1 MSELSYFD
9 RRRIQMEY
17 AVPLIKELQD
27 VLGERVVLDALEEVN
42 RRREDSTETQ
52 QQVDMEKMGDLVQIY
67 AEGDALEY
75 EIIASSADRF
85 DMNVNNCRYAQMMQ
99 ELGGRD
105 FGHLLVCDA
114 DFISAKQ
121 LGLSLSRTQT
131 CMQGATYCD
140 FRYRPLAGD

>member
-1 MSELSYFD
+1 MSELTYFD

-17 AVPLIKELQD
+17 AVPLIKGLQD
-27 VLGERVVLDALEEVN
+27 VLGEHVVLDALDEVN
-42 RRREDSTETQ
+42 RRRQDSAETQ
-52 QQVDMEKMGDLVQIY
+52 QRVDMEKMGDMVQIY

-75 EIIASSADRF
+75 EVIASSADRF
-85 DMNVNNCRYAQMMQ
+85 DMNVINCRYAQMMQ

-114 DFISAKQ
+114 DFTSAKQ

-131 CMQGATYCD
+131 CMQGAPHCD

>member
-1 MSELSYFD
+1 MLHLRDLGSTCRSINCTLDQEVASFD
-9 RRRIQMEY
+9 C
-17 AVPLIKELQD
+17 VSPD
-27 VLGERVVLDALEEVN
+27 WVVLAM
-42 RRREDSTETQ
+42 
-52 QQVDMEKMGDLVQIY
+52 DMEKMGDMVQVY

-85 DMNVNNCRYAQMMQ
+85 DMNVNNCRYAEMMQ

>member
-1 MSELSYFD
+1 MTELTYFD

-17 AVPLIKELQD
+17 AVPLVRELQD
-27 VLGERVVLDALEEVN
+27 VLGERVVLDALDEVN
-42 RRREDSTETQ
+42 RRRQQRTETL
-52 QQVDMEKMGDLVQIY
+52 QQVDMEKMGDMVHIY
-67 AEGDALEY
+67 AEGDALDY
-75 EIIASSADRF
+75 EVIASSAERF

-114 DFISAKQ
+114 DFTSAKQ

-131 CMQGATYCD
+131 CMQGASHCD
-140 FRYRPLAGD
+140 FRYRRLASD